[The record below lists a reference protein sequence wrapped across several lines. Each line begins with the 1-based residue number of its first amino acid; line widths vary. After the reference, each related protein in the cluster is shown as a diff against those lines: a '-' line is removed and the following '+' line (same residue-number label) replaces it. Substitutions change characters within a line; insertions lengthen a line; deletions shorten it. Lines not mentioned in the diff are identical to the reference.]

1 MVYEHKHRRGLRDYP
16 QSPDTRNATGA
27 LSAFEETNI
36 KFIYPL
42 IVATALISACAPGA
56 AIDSDMERGLVGAA
70 LGYGAAKAVNG
81 NGDRGAIIGGLAGV
95 FCDDAGVCSR
105 PRY

>member
-1 MVYEHKHRRGLRDYP
+1 M
-16 QSPDTRNATGA
+16 
-27 LSAFEETNI
+27 

-42 IVATALISACAPGA
+42 IAATALVSACAPGA
-56 AIDSDMERGLVGAA
+56 AIDTDMERGLVGAA
-70 LGYGAAKAVNG
+70 LGYGAAKAVKG

-105 PRY
+105 PAY

>member
-1 MVYEHKHRRGLRDYP
+1 VKSDSLR
-16 QSPDTRNATGA
+16 SPDRNNPADA
-27 LSAFEETNI
+27 LSAPQETNM
-36 KFIYPL
+36 KLIYSL
-42 IVATALISACAPGA
+42 IAATALVSACAPGA

>member
-1 MVYEHKHRRGLRDYP
+1 MYRRGLRGHDSS
-16 QSPDTRNATGA
+16 QSPDTRNAADA
-27 LSAFEETNI
+27 LSAPQETNM
-36 KFIYPL
+36 KFILPL
-42 IVATALISACAPGA
+42 IAATTLFSACAPGA

-81 NGDRGAIIGGLAGV
+81 NGGLAGV

>member
-1 MVYEHKHRRGLRDYP
+1 MRSTSSGAFRDAISARLQTPTAPPPKRRLLRK
-16 QSPDTRNATGA
+16 
-27 LSAFEETNI
+27 TNM
-36 KFIYPL
+36 KFIYAL
-42 IVATALISACAPGA
+42 IAATTLISACAPGA

>member
-1 MVYEHKHRRGLRDYP
+1 M
-16 QSPDTRNATGA
+16 
-27 LSAFEETNI
+27 

-42 IVATALISACAPGA
+42 IAVTALISACAPGA

-70 LGYGAAKAVNG
+70 LGYGAAKAVKG

-95 FCDDAGVCSR
+95 FCDDAGFCSR

>member
-1 MVYEHKHRRGLRDYP
+1 M
-16 QSPDTRNATGA
+16 
-27 LSAFEETNI
+27 

-42 IVATALISACAPGA
+42 IAATALLAACAPGA

-70 LGYGAAKAVNG
+70 VGYGAAKAINKNG
-81 NGDRGAIIGGLAGV
+81 GSGAIIGGLAGV

-105 PRY
+105 SRY